1 MAYYPKTKIQTNL
14 FSNGELI
21 RISYL
26 SSYIG
31 PYYKLSTG
39 QKYVGINQQTLR
51 YPEELIDPIDLVSQT
66 SEGIFTELTTSF
78 TSTASINIYVQNLED
93 KPTNKQVPVPYY
105 PQPTSQD
112 YQIGYFSRYFAKQVN
127 AFNFVEINKS
137 TFQNLAEHNGEYLWE
152 LYNTTSIPWQIAGNI
167 ENVFR
172 TNKNLVKLNEKNGFE
187 RLSLFLKENYLK
199 FYQD

>member
-21 RISYL
+21 RISDL

-93 KPTNKQVPVPYY
+93 KPTNKQIPVPYY